1 MKKRLY
7 RSESDRMIWGV
18 CGGLA
23 EYFGIDPIIVRIVA
37 VLLIFARGIGLLA
50 YLVLAIVVPREGSK
64 SDEPSDTIK
73 ENVEGMKETA
83 TELGNEIRSTF
94 AKGEEKPEA
103 VNRTH
108 QHGTNIVGIILIVI
122 GIFFLLANFG
132 LLNWFSWDVFWPL
145 VLVAIGALIIAGAM
159 RK

>member
-50 YLVLAIVVPREGSK
+50 YLVLAIVVPRKGSK
-64 SDEPSDTIK
+64 SDEPIDTIK

-94 AKGEEKPEA
+94 AKGEDKPEA

-122 GIFFLLANFG
+122 GIFSLLANFG
-132 LLNWFSWDVFWPL
+132 LLNWFSWDIFWPL